1 MKIKIFEIT
10 TYSSYRSFWLF
21 LESLNSFSRHGE
33 YIHRSIAYQRCL
45 SLQTKMRTL
54 ICQVD
59 FILHMNH
66 LRGGHPILRLTW
78 KQTNFIQVQKH
89 DLQMFSLRS
98 CHVIRVRAPI
108 HQHRTSRIPCSIC
121 QVSPCRRYSST
132 SRCKARLSGTVSGG
146 YLAGIIW
153 TVILATWMTWQ
164 AIHPFFNTAIHT
176 QIYDIYVYI
185 HSDIHVS
192 WTISIM
198 TPTWWEIQHGGTNL
212 GYKRKRLA
220 WVAAQECLVL
230 HLLPSQFLI
239 CIIHPSLVQNTCAP
253 HLAASKP
260 EASVRKRSAWT
271 VQLCRIARPSFELP
285 MKAANQV
292 HLMAAPTARHTI
304 LTITHWV
311 LQRSATWPVG
321 RTVKALSLGFLS
333 DSSSSTTFNM
343 V

>member
-1 MKIKIFEIT
+1 
-10 TYSSYRSFWLF
+10 
-21 LESLNSFSRHGE
+21 
-33 YIHRSIAYQRCL
+33 
-45 SLQTKMRTL
+45 MRTL

-59 FILHMNH
+59 FILHMSD
-66 LRGGHPILRLTW
+66 LRGGRPILSTW
-78 KQTNFIQVQKH
+78 KQTIILYTSAKKH

-132 SRCKARLSGTVSGG
+132 SRCKARLSRTVSGG

-164 AIHPFFNTAIHT
+164 AIHPFYIQPYTHR
-176 QIYDIYVYI
+176 YVYI

-192 WTISIM
+192 CIHNDPNVAGECNM
-198 TPTWWEIQHGGTNL
+198 EAPTLAIKENDWHGVPPKNALCSTFYPHNL
-212 GYKRKRLA
+212 YNF
-220 WVAAQECLVL
+220 WYAAFV
-230 HLLPSQFLI
+230 HLLFKK
-239 CIIHPSLVQNTCAP
+239 TCAP

-285 MKAANQV
+285 M
-292 HLMAAPTARHTI
+292 
-304 LTITHWV
+304 
-311 LQRSATWPVG
+311 
-321 RTVKALSLGFLS
+321 
-333 DSSSSTTFNM
+333 
-343 V
+343 